1 MVPVRRSAASEG
13 ALHGD
18 ILLALVLVEQVGLVG
33 PDEVPLVVRGDQ
45 LDRAGRVAGGADVH
59 AERAERLQRVAALVE
74 QLDDGLVALDR
85 VADHL
90 VAGDLGARDGALVGG
105 GAGVVGHVGVL
116 LRALAVVLEGRTVG
130 GVRRGRVALGV
141 DVGERRDAVRVGD
154 RRQGVGGR
162 RVVHVLRRRV
172 LRAADV
178 RVALGSLGAVRL
190 RERVEVHQAK
200 REDDDGCGCDEPLVR
215 LHDEAP

>member
-1 MVPVRRSAASEG
+1 MLISKKQVLHEKCPGRHPPDGDTFRGGMPVRSSAAGVG
-13 ALHGD
+13 ALHRD
-18 ILLALVLVEQVGLVG
+18 VLLALVLVEQVGLVG

-45 LDRAGRVAGGADVH
+45 LDRARRVAGGADVH
-59 AERAERLQRVAALVE
+59 AERAERLQRVGALVE
-74 QLDDGLVALDR
+74 QLDDGLVTLDR

-105 GAGVVGHVGVL
+105 GADGVGHVRVL
-116 LRALAVVLEGRTVG
+116 LRTLAVVLEGRVVG

-162 RVVHVLRRRV
+162 RVVHGLRSRVLRR
-172 LRAADV
+172 ADV
-178 RVALGSLGAVRL
+178 RVGLSPLGAVCL
-190 RERVEVHQAK
+190 W
-200 REDDDGCGCDEPLVR
+200 
-215 LHDEAP
+215 